1 MEERIMWPSVTESG
15 DDSPVSLL
23 SQIYAPIVLNQILAT
38 YHAIML
44 PCNYVLFF
52 NSILYFQIK

>member
-1 MEERIMWPSVTESG
+1 MWPSVTESG

-23 SQIYAPIVLNQILAT
+23 SKIYAPIVLNQILAT